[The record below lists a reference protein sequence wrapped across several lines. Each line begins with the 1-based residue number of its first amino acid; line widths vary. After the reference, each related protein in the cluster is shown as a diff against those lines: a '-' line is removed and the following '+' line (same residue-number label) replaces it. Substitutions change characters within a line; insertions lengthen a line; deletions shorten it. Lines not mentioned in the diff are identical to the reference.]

1 MNRCASSPCSSC
13 PPIARH
19 AYAWATVIPPVD
31 ASQSGRTLHQPAC
44 AATHG
49 ASDGNDADTVAAHH
63 PVVDVLPGLEHEQPP
78 VLLSAHDPVRAAEL
92 WSVSNLLESGAQ
104 LTRRTCPPLPRTA
117 SHRRVSVLPCAG
129 PPRVARH
136 SYGQRTRLP
145 QDDSQFTFL
154 ARSSFRIHTTTA
166 LPEKILTPGMHRGE
180 AIAAPRSPLPAHRRE
195 FGVRRIA
202 PPGSTA
208 RGEASEVPFGRKA
221 DLVTPGALKPR
232 RGPSSG
238 MRQSMSRKAE
248 LERSRRVAR
257 EGRDWTEPS
266 KKGAYEEGPY

>member
-1 MNRCASSPCSSC
+1 MSSRRCSC
-13 PPIARH
+13 PPTTR
-19 AYAWATVIPPVD
+19 YELP
-31 ASQSGRTLHQPAC
+31 SC
-44 AATHG
+44 G
-49 ASDGNDADTVAAHH
+49 AFRICS
-63 PVVDVLPGLEHEQPP
+63 
-78 VLLSAHDPVRAAEL
+78 RAARSSLAEL
-92 WSVSNLLESGAQ
+92 VLRCRERLLIGECLCFHA
-104 LTRRTCPPLPRTA
+104 LP
-117 SHRRVSVLPCAG
+117 

-145 QDDSQFTFL
+145 RDDSPFTFL